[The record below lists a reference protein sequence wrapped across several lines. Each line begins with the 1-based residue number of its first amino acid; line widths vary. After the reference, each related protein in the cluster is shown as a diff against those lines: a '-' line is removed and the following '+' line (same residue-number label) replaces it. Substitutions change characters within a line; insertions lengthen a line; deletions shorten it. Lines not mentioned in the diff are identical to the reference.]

1 MNQNLDQP
9 DAITSNAQEV
19 EINWEDFLYFTQDRI
34 ENWNQ
39 LRGLHIP
46 HESLGIGQ
54 VVSLVGAGQYI
65 EVRFQNLPK
74 SLKFNRSGFLG
85 STAFLVPNHLAEL
98 VMAAVKIRIE
108 RERLLAEM
116 ADAQKRKE
124 RDDKQRQALEEQKLR
139 DDELRRRAEYE
150 DALIKEQARLQKVKL
165 ERAER
170 TIAHLTENGIHHLW
184 HFTAIDNLQMIA
196 NSGYLYGW
204 SKNPNPNGVVL
215 LSDELSRELD
225 QRFQRAHFVRLSY
238 IPNSWYFHRVR
249 ASKKLVWLKFS
260 LQLLASEV
268 TKFSKGNAASG
279 SVQLFDDLLGIGI
292 DWAVLNEFQG
302 IYNDA
307 VGPRK
312 YPSSYPIAGEVPRVF
327 GTRRDMWNSEV
338 LVESRLPLSYCEG
351 VYDAQSGAKINI
363 LR

>member
-19 EINWEDFLYFTQDRI
+19 EINWEDFLYFAQDRI
-34 ENWNQ
+34 ENWNK

-46 HESLGIGQ
+46 HESLGIGE

-85 STAFLVPNHLAEL
+85 STAFLVPNYLAES

-116 ADAQKRKE
+116 ADAKKREE
-124 RDDKQRQALEEQKLR
+124 RDAKQRQALEEQKLR

-165 ERAER
+165 ERAES

-184 HFTAIDNLQMIA
+184 HFTAIDNLQTIA

-249 ASKKLVWLKFS
+249 WSKKLVWLRFS
-260 LQLLASEV
+260 LQLFTTQV

-279 SVQLFDDLLGIGI
+279 SVHLFDDLPNTGI
-292 DWAVLNEFQG
+292 DWAVLNEFKG
-302 IYNDA
+302 NYNDEI
-307 VGPRK
+307 GPRH
-312 YPSSYPIAGEVPRVF
+312 YRTERVDAVADSQVF
-327 GTRRDMWNSEV
+327 TTRKEMWNSE
-338 LVESRLPLSYCEG
+338 LLIENMLPLTYCDG
-351 VYDAQSGAKINI
+351 VYDANSGAKINI
-363 LR
+363 FR